1 MPIRVTRSA
10 GMLLLA
16 VWLIP
21 TGVAGLMPL
30 ALPAVV
36 SAVLAL
42 LGGCADSD
50 RAIGGERKP
59 PTHVNDD
66 SCSGCAGPEIAARKS
81 I

>member
-42 LGGCADSD
+42 LVEA
-50 RAIGGERKP
+50 
-59 PTHVNDD
+59 PTIL
-66 SCSGCAGPEIAARKS
+66 SCEVVGR
-81 I
+81 